1 MSKSLRII
9 IICYFLG
16 FEIFNPETD
25 DLDSEDEN
33 DDDDEE
39 EEDEDRSSSDSSS
52 QESVVSAPN
61 KSENEKLEMMRQTQ
75 SLDDPT
81 QHQGLLKY
89 QTPCLS
95 LCKLRI
101 KLIKHRIVKT
111 VTSTSGPR
119 YLRTFNLRICV
130 CAIKNWLF

>member
-1 MSKSLRII
+1 MTFSALGDESILVLFQCLSISFSFI
-9 IICYFLG
+9 LIG

-33 DDDDEE
+33 DDDDD
-39 EEDEDRSSSDSSS
+39 DEDRSSSDSSS

-81 QHQGLLKY
+81 QLPG
-89 QTPCLS
+89 
-95 LCKLRI
+95 
-101 KLIKHRIVKT
+101 
-111 VTSTSGPR
+111 
-119 YLRTFNLRICV
+119 
-130 CAIKNWLF
+130 

>member
-1 MSKSLRII
+1 ML
-9 IICYFLG
+9 FLG

-81 QHQGLLKY
+81 QHQGLLEY
-89 QTPCLS
+89 QTLSLS
-95 LCKLRI
+95 LCKL
-101 KLIKHRIVKT
+101 RIVKT
-111 VTSTSGPR
+111 VTSTSGPC
-119 YLRTFNLRICV
+119 YMRTFNLQICI
-130 CAIKNWLF
+130 CAIENWLFLKNLSPNL

>member
-1 MSKSLRII
+1 MLFQCLSISFSVILI
-9 IICYFLG
+9 G

-33 DDDDEE
+33 DDDDD
-39 EEDEDRSSSDSSS
+39 DEDRSSSDSSS

-81 QHQGLLKY
+81 QLPG
-89 QTPCLS
+89 
-95 LCKLRI
+95 
-101 KLIKHRIVKT
+101 
-111 VTSTSGPR
+111 
-119 YLRTFNLRICV
+119 
-130 CAIKNWLF
+130 